1 MSTFKKKI
9 VRTYKH
15 YKFKMQQRKLNR
27 PERVHEMHG
36 DGDNP

>member
-1 MSTFKKKI
+1 MSTLKKI

-15 YKFKMQQRKLNR
+15 YNFKIQERNLNR